1 MKKIDITGR
10 NFQSRV
16 FMPLMM
22 LLMLIVAGFTT
33 QAQSFVLDLEANP
46 MTFKNVNK
54 TILVNTG
61 NNGQN
66 AGSKHKYANVV
77 TKDGITV
84 YAIMTIVETHNAWI
98 TLFDD
103 DAITGDA
110 ERFQPR
116 IGTNGSNGGYI
127 LYQLEFF
134 DTATDDEVFLTGY
147 YMTGVDIDGGSPNS
161 NREYVQVGGY
171 SSYQVDATTQLTVT
185 TDAASGRTQFK
196 GRAGSLSGVTF
207 ENTAC
212 FITNFTNPN
221 NKITFALGQTYANS
235 ERYYSVR
242 FGVPDGVF
250 TNPNVTYNPLPIAI
264 DDYGTPVNSN
274 SGGSVI
280 ANILD
285 NDVYEGN
292 AIDPNAVN
300 ITLIAPAANSGV
312 VLNTNT
318 GEVTVAP
325 GTPAGEYEMTYQIC
339 MKNNP
344 NNCDVANIYVTVL
357 AADLAITKTVTPNP
371 VEAGQAV
378 LYTITVTNNGPSE
391 ATGVLVEDVLVN
403 DLSFVSATPQTGT
416 TWSAPQWIIGDL
428 ANGESV
434 ELTLIANVSESY
446 SGDLSNTATVS
457 STSYDPNDN
466 NNSATATTTVS
477 AATPIYN
484 QYPATGPG
492 TLAFE
497 DLWPAKGDYDFN
509 DLVIDYQFNITTS
522 SSNMVEQVTATFTIK
537 AFGAALENGFGFQ
550 LSDAIN
556 PADLNVTGYSLTES
570 YITLSGNGT
579 EAGQTKPTIIVFDND
594 YNEMAHPGMG
604 IGVNTTPD
612 APYVDP
618 VTLVVEITFPGN
630 TYSLAD
636 LDIANFNPFLIV
648 NQTRGHEVHLPNY
661 EPTDLVDPTLFGL
674 DDDVSDP
681 TGGIYY
687 KTANN
692 LPWAINIYE
701 QFDYPVEKQDIINV
715 HLKFADWATSGGTAF
730 PDWYK
735 DEPGYRNE
743 SLIYPVPTTK

>member
-1 MKKIDITGR
+1 MKKIDMTIK
-10 NFQSRV
+10 NFQRELY
-16 FMPLMM
+16 MPA
-22 LLMLIVAGFTT
+22 LLAFILVLVGFTT
-33 QAQSFVLDLEANP
+33 RAQSFVLDLEANP
-46 MTFKNVNK
+46 MTFKNANK

-61 NNGQN
+61 NSGQN
-66 AGSKHKYANVV
+66 EGSKHKYANVV

-116 IGTNGSNGGYI
+116 IGTSGSNGGYI

-147 YMTGVDIDGGSPNS
+147 YMTGVDIDGGNPNS
-161 NREYVQVGGY
+161 NREFVQVGGY
-171 SSYQVDATTQLTVT
+171 SSYQVDATTQLTIT

-196 GRAGSLSGVTF
+196 GRAGSLNGVTF

-242 FGVPDGVF
+242 FGVPDGIF

-264 DDYGTPVNSN
+264 DDYGIPVNSN
-274 SGGSVI
+274 TGGSVV

-292 AIDPNAVN
+292 PIDPNTVN
-300 ITLIAPAANSGV
+300 ITLIAPAANGGV

-325 GTPAGEYEMTYQIC
+325 GTPAGDYEMTYQIC
-339 MKNNP
+339 MISNP

-403 DLSFVSATPQTGT
+403 DLSFISAAPQSGT

-466 NNSATATTTVS
+466 NNSAIATTTVS

-522 SSNMVEQVTATFTIK
+522 SANMVEQVTATFTIK

-550 LSDAIN
+550 LSEAIN
-556 PADLNVTGYSLTES
+556 PADLNVSGYSLTEN

-594 YNEMAHPGMG
+594 FNEMAHPGMG
-604 IGVNTTPD
+604 IGVNTTIE

-618 VTLVVEITFPGN
+618 VTLVVEITFPAN

-661 EPTDLVDPTLFGL
+661 APTDLVDPSLFGL
-674 DDDVSDP
+674 DDDVSNP

-743 SLIYPVPTTK
+743 GLIYPVPVTK